1 MNLSKPTTPIP
12 CPKGSK
18 AFQPTGQG
26 KLWISWTTP
35 GAEWRRVLEIVKRL
49 PNRRWNPDLKLWEAP
64 DTSEIRGHLL
74 HHGFQLL
81 GAPTG
86 PTAIGMP
93 GLPSKREL
101 SPWAPPWKDV
111 EIPGDWSHLRPY
123 QVESLRMLQYRK
135 GRGALF
141 QEMGLG
147 KTATSLSWVRM
158 NPEFDRIVV
167 IATASTKNQ
176 WVREAKK
183 WGVTLPFWVLSGR
196 SPHALPKKGAVVLNW
211 DILESWTDA
220 LISWDPQT
228 VIADEVQAV
237 GNPKAKRSKAFLRLT
252 DSRGIVAL
260 SGTPARTCP
269 AQLYTVLHAL
279 DPKTFSDHWRYLNR
293 YCDPKNNGFSTTYKG
308 STNAEELH
316 EKIRPLGVRYTKA
329 DVLKDLPDRVYTPV
343 LMDCT
348 MSDEYQEAQD
358 RILGMQGHSP
368 GQIRERLG
376 ALTASAFE
384 MKKDA
389 VINWIADFL
398 ETGEKLV
405 VFGWHIAVLDYLEM
419 HLGNQWLVPKP
430 NGIRYGD
437 RYAFTDSRLPIEYET
452 TVADSFWIPAHG
464 FVLVRTRE
472 VIGISDTL
480 FGKVEGRSSVGRLG
494 LIVETAGLCDPG
506 FEGSV
511 TLELVNVL
519 PNPLLV
525 HAGMRGC
532 QITFARVE
540 GSTEGGYQSK
550 KYQGQV
556 ATTGS
561 LLHRDFQA

>member
-101 SPWAPPWKDV
+101 APWAPPWKDV

-419 HLGNQWLVPKP
+419 HLGK
-430 NGIRYGD
+430 RC
-437 RYAFTDSRLPIEYET
+437 
-452 TVADSFWIPAHG
+452 
-464 FVLVRTRE
+464 VR
-472 VIGISDTL
+472 VSGGVS
-480 FGKVEGRSSVGRLG
+480 KEGREQAVRRFVNDDECKIFLGNIQAAGVGIDGLQAVCSNVAFVELCWSPADLDQAESRCHRLGQKSSVNVYYLLANGTIDTVMAETLESRKNALRVVVDG
-494 LIVETAGLCDPG
+494 KTETNEDESIVAMVRNLTK
-506 FEGSV
+506 EGS
-511 TLELVNVL
+511 
-519 PNPLLV
+519 
-525 HAGMRGC
+525 
-532 QITFARVE
+532 
-540 GSTEGGYQSK
+540 K
-550 KYQGQV
+550 
-556 ATTGS
+556 
-561 LLHRDFQA
+561 